1 MYKSRILL
9 IALYLGASCDFNA
22 AQLKKVEHTQ
32 SIAIELSSK
41 DPNIISVDNDRIK
54 QYSALKGLAVASIDA
69 DYGFINIKPVVTQ
82 EGRPF
87 SLIILTEKGSRFT
100 LIANPRKIP
109 AQDIILNPAKQF
121 AHASVQNSED
131 KSYSA
136 LIQAMMQDKELVGYS
151 KVKSD
156 VSHGFGEIKNYFSDK
171 SELSLI
177 SLYKGEK
184 TNGEVIL
191 FQNSTSEDIAL
202 HENGLYT
209 PEVLALSLS
218 SYEVKPGET
227 AAIYRVV
234 SHG

>member
-1 MYKSRILL
+1 MYRSRILL
-9 IALYLGASCDFNA
+9 IVLYLGASCDFNA
-22 AQLKKVEHTQ
+22 AQLKEVEHTQ
-32 SIAIELSSK
+32 SVAVELSSK

-54 QYSALKGLAVASIDA
+54 QYSVLKGLAVASIDA

-82 EGRPF
+82 DSRPF
-87 SLIILTEKGSRFT
+87 SLIILTEKGNRFT
-100 LIANPRKIP
+100 LIANPKKIP
-109 AQDIILNPAKQF
+109 AQDIILNSVKQV
-121 AHASVQNSED
+121 ADASMQNNED

-136 LIQAMMQDKELVGYS
+136 LIQAMMQDKELAGYS

-156 VSHGFGEIKNYFSDK
+156 DSRGSDMKNYFSDK
-171 SELSLI
+171 QELTLV

-184 TNGEVIL
+184 ANGEVIL
-191 FQNSTSEDIAL
+191 FKNETYEDIAL
-202 HENGLYT
+202 HEKGLYT

-218 SYEVKPGET
+218 NYEVKPGET

>member
-1 MYKSRILL
+1 MYRSRILL
-9 IALYLGASCDFNA
+9 IALYFGASLDFNA
-22 AQLKKVEHTQ
+22 AQLKEVEHTQ
-32 SIAIELSSK
+32 TIGVELSSK

-69 DYGFINIKPVVTQ
+69 EYGFINIKPVATQ
-82 EGRPF
+82 DGRPF
-87 SLIILTEKGSRFT
+87 SLIVLTEKGNRFT

-109 AQDIILNPAKQF
+109 AQDIILNPVKQIT
-121 AHASVQNSED
+121 HASVQNSED

-136 LIQAMMQDKELVGYS
+136 LIQAMMQDKELAGYS
-151 KVKSD
+151 QIKSD
-156 VSHGFGEIKNYFSDK
+156 DSRGSAMKNYFSDK
-171 SELSLI
+171 QELTLV

-191 FQNSTSEDIAL
+191 FKNETYEDIAL

-218 SYEVKPGET
+218 SHEVKPGET

>member
-1 MYKSRILL
+1 MYRSRILL

-22 AQLKKVEHTQ
+22 AQLKEVEHTQ
-32 SIAIELSSK
+32 SVAVELSSK

-87 SLIILTEKGSRFT
+87 SLIVLTEKGNRFT
-100 LIANPRKIP
+100 LIANPKKIP
-109 AQDIILNPAKQF
+109 AQDIILNPVKQIT
-121 AHASVQNSED
+121 HASVQNSED

-136 LIQAMMQDKELVGYS
+136 LIQAMMQDKELAGYS

-156 VSHGFGEIKNYFSDK
+156 DPRGFDIKNYFSDK
-171 SELSLI
+171 PELSLI
-177 SLYKGEK
+177 GLYKGEK
-184 TNGEVIL
+184 SNGEVIL
-191 FQNSTSEDIAL
+191 FQNNTDEDIAL